1 MTSTEPTERQAWQE
15 GRRDATSLAE
25 VLHVLRGR
33 RLLVVGA
40 VLVLAGVA
48 LLLGL
53 FREPAY
59 TAEAAVGFAP
69 QQAPDDENAQRAFA
83 QEVFS
88 AVTSPEGFSEAVK
101 DEAGWRGKPEE
112 FRDRLDPGVVVSGD
126 GGMEMRVAFSGREPE
141 EAARVANAYAET
153 FALEAMRLG
162 DGQFSGGTGLAGTR
176 VMRRAVPSEGSGP
189 PALLYAAVAAGMGLL
204 LGGAVALSLEGR
216 TGGWRDVRDAEVTL
230 KAPVLGAIP
239 DYSPVE
245 NEG

>member
-1 MTSTEPTERQAWQE
+1 MTSTDRRAWQD

-59 TAEAAVGFAP
+59 TAEAVVGFAP
-69 QQAPDDENAQRAFA
+69 QQAPDDENARQAFA

-101 DEAGWRGKPEE
+101 AEAGWRGTPEE
-112 FRDRLDPGVVVSGD
+112 FGDRLDPGVVVSGD

-153 FALEAMRLG
+153 FALQAARLG
-162 DGQFSGGTGLAGTR
+162 DGQLSGGTGVADAR

-189 PALLYAAVAAGMGLL
+189 PALLYAALAAGVGLL
-204 LGGAVALSLEGR
+204 VGGAVALSLEGR
-216 TGGWRDVRDAEVTL
+216 TGGWRDVRDAEMTL

>member
-1 MTSTEPTERQAWQE
+1 MTSTERRGWQE
-15 GRRDATSLAE
+15 GRRDTTSLAE
-25 VLHVLRGR
+25 ILHVLRGR

-53 FREPAY
+53 FRGPAY
-59 TAEAAVGFAP
+59 TAEAVVGFAP
-69 QQAPDDENAQRAFA
+69 EQVPDDENARQAFA

-88 AVTSPEGFSEAVK
+88 AVTSPQDFSEVVK
-101 DEAGWRGKPEE
+101 AEASWRGTPEV
-112 FRDRLDPGVVVSGD
+112 FRDRLDPGVSLSED
-126 GGMEMRVAFSGREPE
+126 GGMEMRVAFFGREPG

-153 FALEAMRLG
+153 FASRALRLD
-162 DGQFSGGTGLAGTR
+162 DGQLSGGAGLADAR

-189 PALLYAAVAAGMGLL
+189 PAVLYAALAAGVGLL
-204 LGGAVALSLEGR
+204 LGGGVALSLEGR

-239 DYSPVE
+239 DYSAAE

>member
-1 MTSTEPTERQAWQE
+1 MTSTERRTWQD

-53 FREPAY
+53 FRGPAY

-69 QQAPDDENAQRAFA
+69 QQALDDENARRAFA
-83 QEVFS
+83 EEVFS
-88 AVTSPEGFSEAVK
+88 AVTSPEGFFQAVK
-101 DEAGWRGKPEE
+101 AEAGWRGTPEE

-126 GGMEMRVAFSGREPE
+126 GGMEMRVAFSGREPG

-153 FALEAMRLG
+153 FESHALRLD
-162 DGQFSGGTGLAGTR
+162 DGQLSGGTGLAGAR
-176 VMRRAVPSEGSGP
+176 VIRGAVPSEGSGP
-189 PALLYAAVAAGMGLL
+189 PALLYAAVAAGVGLL
-204 LGGAVALSLEGR
+204 LGGAAALTLEGR
-216 TGGWRDVRDAEVTL
+216 TGGWRDVRDAEMTL
-230 KAPVLGAIP
+230 RAPVLGAIP
-239 DYSPVE
+239 DYSPAE

>member
-1 MTSTEPTERQAWQE
+1 MTSTEPTERRAWQE

-153 FALEAMRLG
+153 FALEAVRLG
-162 DGQFSGGTGLAGTR
+162 DGQFSGGTGLAGAR

-189 PALLYAAVAAGMGLL
+189 PALLYAAAAAGVGLL

>member
-1 MTSTEPTERQAWQE
+1 MTSTERHAWQE

-69 QQAPDDENAQRAFA
+69 QQALDDENAQRAFA

-88 AVTSPEGFSEAVK
+88 AVASPEGFSEAVK
-101 DEAGWRGKPEE
+101 AGAGWDGPPEE

-126 GGMEMRVAFSGREPE
+126 GGMEMKVAFYGREPE

-153 FALEAMRLG
+153 FALQAARLG
-162 DGQFSGGTGLAGTR
+162 DGQLSGGTGLAGAR
-176 VMRRAVPSEGSGP
+176 VLRTAVPSEDSGP
-189 PALLYAAVAAGMGLL
+189 PALLYAAVAAGVGLL
-204 LGGAVALSLEGR
+204 LGGALALSLEGR
-216 TGGWRDVRDAEVTL
+216 TGGWRDVRDAEMTL

>member
-1 MTSTEPTERQAWQE
+1 VTSTERRSWQD

-69 QQAPDDENAQRAFA
+69 QQAPDDENARQAFA

-101 DEAGWRGKPEE
+101 AEAGWGGTPEE

-126 GGMEMRVAFSGREPE
+126 GGMEMRVAFSGRDPE

-153 FALEAMRLG
+153 FAQQAERLG
-162 DGQFSGGTGLAGTR
+162 EGQLSGGTGLADAR
-176 VMRRAVPSEGSGP
+176 VMLRAIPTEDSGP
-189 PALLYAAVAAGMGLL
+189 PALLYAALAAGVGLL
-204 LGGAVALSLEGR
+204 IGGAVALSLEDR

>member
-1 MTSTEPTERQAWQE
+1 MTSTERRPWQD

-40 VLVLAGVA
+40 VLVLAGLA

-69 QQAPDDENAQRAFA
+69 QQAPDDENARQAFA

-88 AVTSPEGFSEAVK
+88 AVTSPAGFSQAVK
-101 DEAGWRGKPEE
+101 AEAGWRGTPEE
-112 FRDRLDPGVVVSGD
+112 FRDRLDPGVAVSED
-126 GGMEMRVAFSGREPE
+126 GGAEMRISFSGREPG

-153 FALEAMRLG
+153 FALHAKRLD
-162 DGQFSGGTGLAGTR
+162 DGQLSGGALAGAW
-176 VMRRAVPSEGSGP
+176 VMQRAVPSEDSGP
-189 PALLYAAVAAGMGLL
+189 PALLYAAVAAGVGLL
-204 LGGAVALSLEGR
+204 LGGAAALSLEGR
-216 TGGWRDVRDAEVTL
+216 TGGWRDVRDAEMTL

-239 DYSPVE
+239 DYSPAE

>member
-1 MTSTEPTERQAWQE
+1 VTSTDRRAWQD

-53 FREPAY
+53 FRGPAY
-59 TAEAAVGFAP
+59 TAEAVAGFAP
-69 QQAPDDENAQRAFA
+69 QQAPDDENARRALA

-88 AVTSPEGFSEAVK
+88 AVTSPESFSEAVK
-101 DEAGWRGKPEE
+101 AKAGWRGTPEE
-112 FRDRLDPGVVVSGD
+112 FRDGLDPGVVVSED

-141 EAARVANAYAET
+141 EAARVANAYAEA
-153 FALEAMRLG
+153 FAQQAERLG
-162 DGQFSGGTGLAGTR
+162 DGQLSGRTGIADAR
-176 VMRRAVPSEGSGP
+176 VMRRAIPSENSGP
-189 PALLYAAVAAGMGLL
+189 PAVLYAALAAGVGLL
-204 LGGAVALSLEGR
+204 VGGAVALSLEGR
-216 TGGWRDVRDAEVTL
+216 TGGWRDVRDAEMTL

>member
-1 MTSTEPTERQAWQE
+1 MTSTERRSWQD

-53 FREPAY
+53 FRDPAY

-69 QQAPDDENAQRAFA
+69 QQAPDDENARQAFA

-88 AVTSPEGFSEAVK
+88 AVTSPESFSEAVK
-101 DEAGWRGKPEE
+101 AKAGWRGTPEE

-126 GGMEMRVAFSGREPE
+126 GGMEMRIAFSGRDPE

-153 FALEAMRLG
+153 FAQQAERLG
-162 DGQFSGGTGLAGTR
+162 EGQLSGGTGLADAR
-176 VMRRAVPSEGSGP
+176 VMLRAIPSEDSGP
-189 PALLYAAVAAGMGLL
+189 PALLYAALAAGVGLL
-204 LGGAVALSLEGR
+204 IGGAVALSLEGR

>member
-1 MTSTEPTERQAWQE
+1 VTSTDRRAWQD

-53 FREPAY
+53 FRGPAY
-59 TAEAAVGFAP
+59 TAEAVAGFAP
-69 QQAPDDENAQRAFA
+69 QQAPDDENARRALA

-88 AVTSPEGFSEAVK
+88 AVTSPESFSEAVK
-101 DEAGWRGKPEE
+101 AKAGWRGTPEE
-112 FRDRLDPGVVVSGD
+112 FRDGLDPGVVVSED

-141 EAARVANAYAET
+141 EAARVANAYAEA
-153 FALEAMRLG
+153 FAQQAERLG
-162 DGQFSGGTGLAGTR
+162 DGQLSGRTGIADAR
-176 VMRRAVPSEGSGP
+176 VMRRAIPSENSGP
-189 PALLYAAVAAGMGLL
+189 PAVLYAALAAGVGLL
-204 LGGAVALSLEGR
+204 VGGAVALSLEGR

>member
-1 MTSTEPTERQAWQE
+1 MTSTDRWGWQD
-15 GRRDATSLAE
+15 GRRDATSISE
-25 VLHVLRGR
+25 VLHVLKGR

-53 FREPAY
+53 FRGPAY
-59 TAEAAVGFAP
+59 TAEAVVGFAP
-69 QQAPDDENAQRAFA
+69 EQAPDDENARQAFA

-88 AVTSPEGFSEAVK
+88 AVTSPVGFSEVVK
-101 DEAGWRGKPEE
+101 AEARWRGTPEE
-112 FRDRLDPGVVVSGD
+112 FRDRLDPGIALPGD

-141 EAARVANAYAET
+141 EAARVANAYAQT
-153 FALEAMRLG
+153 FALEAARLG
-162 DGQFSGGTGLAGTR
+162 NGQLSGGTGLADAR

-189 PALLYAAVAAGMGLL
+189 PALLYAAVAAGVGLL

-230 KAPVLGAIP
+230 RAPVLGAIP
-239 DYSPVE
+239 DYSTAE

>member
-1 MTSTEPTERQAWQE
+1 MTSTDRRAWQD

-53 FREPAY
+53 FRGPAY
-59 TAEAAVGFAP
+59 TAEAVAGFAP
-69 QQAPDDENAQRAFA
+69 QQAPDDENARRALA

-88 AVTSPEGFSEAVK
+88 AVTSPESFSEAVK
-101 DEAGWRGKPEE
+101 AKAGWRGTPEE
-112 FRDRLDPGVVVSGD
+112 FRDRLDPGVVVSED

-141 EAARVANAYAET
+141 EAARVANAYAEA
-153 FALEAMRLG
+153 FAQQAERLG
-162 DGQFSGGTGLAGTR
+162 DRQLSGGTGLADVADAR
-176 VMRRAVPSEGSGP
+176 VILRAIPSEYSGP
-189 PALLYAAVAAGMGLL
+189 PAVLYAALAAGVGLL
-204 LGGAVALSLEGR
+204 VGGAVALSLEGR
-216 TGGWRDVRDAEVTL
+216 TGGWRDVRDAEMTL

>member
-1 MTSTEPTERQAWQE
+1 MTSTERRPWQD

-40 VLVLAGVA
+40 VLVLAGLA

-69 QQAPDDENAQRAFA
+69 QQAPDDENARQAFA

-88 AVTSPEGFSEAVK
+88 AVTSPAGFSQAVK
-101 DEAGWRGKPEE
+101 AEAGWRGTPEE
-112 FRDRLDPGVVVSGD
+112 FRDRLDPGVAVSED
-126 GGMEMRVAFSGREPE
+126 GGAEMRISFSGREPG

-153 FALEAMRLG
+153 FALHAERLD
-162 DGQFSGGTGLAGTR
+162 DGQLSGGVLAGAR
-176 VMRRAVPSEGSGP
+176 VMQRAVPSEDSGP
-189 PALLYAAVAAGMGLL
+189 PALLYAAVAAGVGLL
-204 LGGAVALSLEGR
+204 LGGAAALSLEGR
-216 TGGWRDVRDAEVTL
+216 TGGWRDVRDAEMTL

-239 DYSPVE
+239 DYSPAE